1 MNFRENS
8 SRKKIIFGIIVYA
21 LIIGTLLWIVNL
33 DAVNKWLGG
42 VLLLLRPILIGL
54 ALAYLCNPVFRFFE
68 RRVFFRLHPQGL
80 RRTLSL
86 ILTYVFVFLILA
98 LILLLIIPQLLQSIS
113 TFASNYRMYVDD
125 ALDQLNSWIK
135 TVNSLASHITGSDEL
150 ISPIDRN
157 NFKGD
162 LAVWWE
168 TNRDKLLDQL
178 TKIDIKPIAEVI
190 GNAVSVVTD
199 SLFGIFISLYL
210 LSTKEKRYAQVMKVR
225 RALFSNTANQKITD
239 FCRIA
244 DRSFGAF
251 IEGKLFDSL
260 ILGILA
266 YFIFLILQI
275 PYAILFA
282 AIVGVTNIVPII
294 GPIVGAIPAAF
305 LLLLTSPGKV
315 IPFIF
320 VIIILQQIDGNIISP
335 KILGSN
341 TGVSSLCV
349 VIAISTMGN
358 WFGLLGM
365 LLGVPLFATVLELSD
380 HAITDRLQKKGLPSG
395 VENYYAAGSHSGTLK
410 NTGSTTDTIVQKL
423 ELAALH
429 IDQKQQHKEPLTRKE
444 RFLMFVYNKAYKYH
458 IISESSDVSRV
469 RFAAANAVQHAQRAA
484 DATWLTQKTAAEAA
498 QQEVTDTPAPTPEAV
513 ENEEKG
519 E

>member
-1 MNFRENS
+1 MDFREIRS
-8 SRKKIIFGIIVYA
+8 HKKLYLGIIVYA

-42 VLLLLRPILIGL
+42 VLLLLRPVLIGL
-54 ALAYLCNPVFRFFE
+54 ALAYLCDPVFRFFE

-86 ILTYVFVFLILA
+86 LCTYLFVFLILA
-98 LILLLIIPQLLQSIS
+98 LILLLIIPQLLQSIAA
-113 TFASNYRMYVDD
+113 FASDYQMYVDG
-125 ALDQLNSWIK
+125 AVDQLNRWIGA
-135 TVNSLASHITGSDEL
+135 VNSLASHITGSDQL
-150 ISPIDRN
+150 IKPIERN
-157 NFKGD
+157 QLQGG
-162 LAVWWE
+162 LATWWNA
-168 TNRDKLLDQL
+168 NRDRLLEQL
-178 TKIDIKPIAEVI
+178 TKIDIKPIADVI
-190 GNAVSVVTD
+190 GGAVSVVTD

-210 LSTKEKRYAQVMKVR
+210 LSTKEKRYAQVMKLR
-225 RALFSNTANQKITD
+225 RALFGNSVNQRITD

-282 AIVGVTNIVPII
+282 AIVGITNIVPII
-294 GPIVGAIPAAF
+294 GPIVGAVPAAF
-305 LLLLTSPGKV
+305 LLLLTAPAKV
-315 IPFIF
+315 IPFILA
-320 VIIILQQIDGNIISP
+320 IIILQQIDGNIIGP

-365 LLGVPLFATVLELSD
+365 LLGVPLFATVLALSD
-380 HAITDRLQKKGLPSG
+380 RAITDRLQKRGLPSG
-395 VENYYAAGSHSGTLK
+395 VENYYVAGSHSGAVK
-410 NTGSTTDTIVQKL
+410 SAGSTTDNTVQRL

-429 IDQKQQHKEPLTRKE
+429 IDQKLLHKEPLTRKE
-444 RFLMFVYNKAYKYH
+444 RFLMFVYNKAHKYR
-458 IISESSDVSRV
+458 IISESSDVSRA
-469 RFAAANAVQHAQRAA
+469 RFAAANAVQLAQRAA
-484 DATWLTQKTAAEAA
+484 DAAWTATKEAAETEPREAS
-498 QQEVTDTPAPTPEAV
+498 DLPAPTPEAD
-513 ENEEKG
+513 EEKG